1 MNGGHFPT
9 TGLVRMIVGGGVL
22 AALAA
27 TFLAILGGQKT
38 RSESVAA
45 ARNLQQWGIALNL
58 YLIENGNQLP
68 EVGGTPV
75 TESQPRAWFN
85 ALPPYISEAPL
96 AGLPPGGR
104 PRPGG
109 PSLWIRPGTKPVKI
123 WDPVVYYFNYG
134 MNASLQPDAGVRSF
148 RIYEINFPA
157 NVVFL
162 APIDDYSPAA
172 VPANVVFSKGRDAAA
187 HILFCD
193 GHVQAVPRSSL
204 LAPAA
209 LTAAAAESGVS
220 WFQQ

>member
-1 MNGGHFPT
+1 MNAALTHPGAI
-9 TGLVRMIVGGGVL
+9 RVGISALVL
-22 AALAA
+22 AVLAVVL
-27 TFLAILGGQKT
+27 FAILERQRQKG
-38 RSESVAA
+38 ESAAA

-58 YLIENGNQLP
+58 FLMENGNQLP
-68 EVGGTPV
+68 EVGRTPV
-75 TESQPRAWFN
+75 TDPQPHAWFN

-104 PRPGG
+104 PRPGV

-123 WDPVVYYFNYG
+123 WDPEVYHFNYG
-134 MNASLQPDAGVRSF
+134 MNAALQPAEGMRSF
-148 RIYEINFPA
+148 RIYELNFPA

-162 APIDDYSPAA
+162 APVDGRLPSA
-172 VPANVVFSKGRDAAA
+172 VPADVVFSKGREASA

-193 GHVQAVPRSSL
+193 GHVQAVTRSNL

-209 LTAAAAESGVS
+209 LAATAAESGIS